1 MERRKRID
9 NGHHTAHHVY
19 RADTLCW
26 RKHTPVAEI
35 ESHRGKEAQ
44 QPAILPGGAVDSW
57 VGDVYLPVERQP
69 WQEVCISSPLEGR
82 RELDGTG
89 RYTAS

>member
-1 MERRKRID
+1 MHR
-9 NGHHTAHHVY
+9 T
-19 RADTLCW
+19 DTLCR

-35 ESHRGKEAQ
+35 EPHRGEEVQ
-44 QPAILPGGAVDSW
+44 RLTILPGGAVDSW
-57 VGDVYLPVERQP
+57 VGDVYLPVKLLS
-69 WQEVCISSPLEGR
+69 WQEVRISSIRKGR